1 MYASK
6 MKGRVVRNVLSV
18 FVFLLI
24 TGSMWAQNLN
34 VTGKVTD
41 KKGEPVIGVYVLVE
55 GTRTGTSSDING
67 NYAITAPANGKLV
80 FTSMGYKEV
89 VATVNGRA
97 KIDVVMEDDARVLGD
112 VVVTALGIKKER
124 KALGYAVSDIK
135 SEELMKNKTANPIS
149 SLSGKIAGVNITQS
163 SGAAGS
169 GAQIILRGGTSGSE
183 NKDNQPLFVV
193 DGVIYDNSSTLV
205 GNSAFDGSYKS
216 ATTTSNR
223 VMDINPEDIENMSVL
238 KGPAASALYGSRAA
252 NGVVLITTKKGKE
265 GVVEVNVNSK
275 LSTAWAKS
283 LPEVQT
289 QYTRGYMED
298 QYDKNKNY
306 LGTVFNDFSY
316 NSWGEKST
324 AKTYDNMGEFFQ
336 GGLIYDQSASVAG
349 GTKNSNYYLSG
360 SYYDQQG
367 LVPQT
372 GYNKYTFRFN
382 GEQKVGIFT
391 FNANAAYSQ
400 AHTDRTLTAAG
411 LYGSQGTG
419 ALYGVYN
426 WSPFD
431 DMTHYTNEDG
441 SRFRMFEDRLEPWEE
456 RDNPYWI
463 INKNKMYDDTDRFT
477 GSLSVKA
484 DVTDWWFIQYRLG
497 IDSYT
502 QINSNRIGANGAIKQ
517 VWLNGMMSDN
527 TRRFKYLSHN
537 IISNMGKKFGDFDLN
552 LLLGAATDDTE
563 TDGNYMMAWNFSV
576 PNFYSYAN
584 ASTEN
589 KQFSHSASQKR
600 LVGVFG
606 EFRASWKNLLYLT
619 VTGRNDWTST
629 LPIENRSYFYPSV
642 SGSFVFTELLPKNDI
657 LTFGKVRASW
667 AKVGKDT
674 GAYETNTSLWPV
686 GTYLGGKVGVGNSWS
701 RGNPYIKPE
710 MTKSTE
716 VGVEMGLLKNR
727 LRVDYAYYTNDSY
740 NQILSPRGP
749 QSTGYI
755 FCSINAGNV
764 YNKGMELTI
773 SGTPIET
780 KNLTWDMSLN
790 IAGNRGTL
798 DGLPA
803 GMDVM
808 YVTDVQYAGAQAAS
822 FNGGNF
828 MAIAGTQWKRYKY
841 DPKVEGSVKEADGQI
856 ILDANGMPTY
866 STALSEVGN
875 REAKFSGGFNN
886 TITWKNFSFNM
897 LWEFRVG
904 GDVINGTKYA
914 MTNSGVSKFSGEIRN
929 KPLTVAGV
937 DASGNPKTNTW
948 TTDNTYLFNGV
959 QTSGYN
965 IIKSYYS
972 SYYPMETANYITDVK
987 LLRLRTLS
995 VMYELPKR
1003 WLDKTGFLK
1012 RASISASANNLLLF
1026 TNYEGDPEVAAS
1038 GAGVGGSSSV
1048 GFDYCG
1054 VPATTG
1060 MTFGLNLTF

>member
-289 QYTRGYMED
+289 QYNRGYMED

-686 GTYLGGKVGVGNSWS
+686 GTYLGGKVGVGNSWT

-727 LRVDYAYYTNDSY
+727 LRIDYAYYTNDSY

-856 ILDANGMPTY
+856 ILDNNGMPTY

>member
-97 KIDVVMEDDARVLGD
+97 NIDVVMEDDARVLGD

>member
-183 NKDNQPLFVV
+183 GKDNQPLFVV

-324 AKTYDNMGEFFQ
+324 ANTYDNIGSFFQ

-441 SRFRMFEDRLEPWEE
+441 SRFRMFDDRLQPWEE

-502 QINSNRIGANGAIKQ
+502 QVNSNRIGANGAIKQ
-517 VWLNGMMSDN
+517 VWENGMMSDN

-563 TDGNYMMAWNFSV
+563 TDANYMMAWNFSV

-606 EFRASWKNLLYLT
+606 EFRASWKNLLYVT

-657 LTFGKVRASW
+657 LTFGKLRASW

-686 GTYLGGKVGVGNSWS
+686 GTYLGGKVGVGNSWT

-716 VGVEMGLLKNR
+716 VGVELGLLKNR

-780 KNLTWDMSLN
+780 KNLTWDMALN

-828 MAIAGTQWKRYKY
+828 MAIAGTKWTRYKY
-841 DPKVEGSVKEADGQI
+841 DPEVEGSVKEADGKI
-856 ILDANGMPTY
+856 ILDNNGMPTY
-866 STALSEVGN
+866 TTALKEVGN

-914 MTNSGVSKFSGEIRN
+914 MTASGVSKFSGEIRN
-929 KPLTVAGV
+929 KPLTVEGV
-937 DASGNPKTNTW
+937 NASGAPVTNTW

-1003 WLDKTGFLK
+1003 LLEKTGFLK